1 MTAVYAGYT
10 HFRRI
15 AVNLARMIEEHDGQ
29 RRALVS
35 GTEVMTYGQLRERV
49 AAGRAHLDA
58 LGLER
63 GERVALI
70 SGNSIGFVVAYLAV
84 LGRGLIAVPLNPQY
98 SETELRDQLNAVQ
111 AAAVIGSAEAEPF
124 MAKLGATPTDGLR
137 VVMGHGAGIGEGIEA
152 SPDSDVE
159 VSGPLGSAATTEAPA
174 EIVDMDGDEIGVL
187 MFTSGT
193 AGSPKAAMLSHGN
206 LGVNIR
212 QVMSHPGLSFAD
224 EEVVLGVLPVFHIMG
239 LNSMLGVAMAKGAV
253 LALVRDFDPSAVVR
267 MIRENGV
274 SVVSGPPTMWAAL
287 AAVPDVGPDDMATV
301 GVAVSGA
308 APLPVAVADAVHR
321 RFGVRLT
328 QGYGLTEAAPA
339 VTTSAGADAPVSSIG
354 VPLPGVEL
362 RLVDQGGADALV
374 GDPGELWVRGPNVF
388 KGYWEQAEAT
398 ARALPGDGWLKTGDI
413 AVVDD
418 EGFLYLVDR
427 AKDLIIVSG
436 FNVYPAEV
444 EAVMNRHP
452 GVESAA
458 VVGVAD
464 AQTGEA
470 VEAYAVL
477 LPGVELDEED
487 IRGWASEHL
496 ARYKWPRKVTIVSE
510 LPRGLGGKLLRRALG

>member
-1 MTAVYAGYT
+1 M
-10 HFRRI
+10 
-15 AVNLARMIEEHDGQ
+15 NLARMVEEHEAA

-35 GTEVMTYGQLRERV
+35 GADTVTYGELRSAV
-49 AAGRAHLDA
+49 AAGRAHLA
-58 LGLER
+58 HLGLEP
-63 GERVALI
+63 GERVALV
-70 SGNSIGFVVAYLAV
+70 SGNSIGFVIAYLAV

-98 SETELRDQLNAVQ
+98 TKTELREQLSAVQ
-111 AAAVIGSAEAEPF
+111 AAAVIGSSEADAFLASLAAE
-124 MAKLGATPTDGLR
+124 PTDGLR
-137 VVMGHGAGIGEGIEA
+137 IVMGIGADVDGEIVS
-152 SPDSDVE
+152 SPDTDV
-159 VSGPLGSAATTEAPA
+159 VVAAPLGTETSAAPA
-174 EIVDMDGDEIGVL
+174 EIVEMDADDTAVL

-206 LGVNIR
+206 LGINIR
-212 QVMSHPGLSFAD
+212 QVMSQPGLSFAD
-224 EEVVLGVLPVFHIMG
+224 DEVVLGVLPVFHIMG

-267 MIRENGV
+267 MIRDNSV

-321 RFGVRLT
+321 KFGVRLT

-339 VTTSAGADAPVSSIG
+339 VTTSAGVDAPVSSIG

-362 RLVDQGGADALV
+362 RLVDQTGADALV

-388 KGYWEQAEAT
+388 GGYWEQDDAT
-398 ARALPGDGWLKTGDI
+398 QRALPGDGWLRTGDI

-436 FNVYPAEV
+436 FNVFPAEV
-444 EAVMNRHP
+444 ETVLNRHP
-452 GVESAA
+452 SVESAA
-458 VVGVAD
+458 VVGVPD
-464 AQTGEA
+464 PQTGEA

-477 LPGVELDEED
+477 LPGAELDEESL
-487 IRGWASEHL
+487 REWASEHL